1 MTSFTAV
8 CEDVTARVASEA
20 GVTSEDLLQTVRRA
34 AKGHFSGLG
43 DTSKRKVA
51 TVTKAEC
58 VATREEGTK
67 TFQGWDSINHVKDSS
82 ITCGL
87 EMILHLYST

>member
-34 AKGHFSGLG
+34 ARGHYSGLG

-67 TFQGWDSINHVKDSS
+67 TFQGCDSMNGITLRTSPQHVA
-82 ITCGL
+82 
-87 EMILHLYST
+87 